1 MKKNKEKNDKK
12 DSFFKDTEFNI
23 FEVLFIAIVS
33 IIFGILVTLIV
44 VKDDNDD
51 KYIKNFK
58 QVYNDITTDY
68 YKKVNKKKLTDAAI
82 KGMFEYLGD
91 PYTNYMNEDETEK
104 FNNTVDGYYKGIG
117 VQVSII
123 NKEVTIISVFQN
135 SSASRA
141 GLQAGDIITK
151 VNGKS
156 LDGKKLSEVVNEI
169 KSKNNMILT
178 IKRNNKE
185 EEYHLN
191 LSSVEIPS
199 VSSKTFDKNNKKIG
213 YITISMFS
221 FNTYKQF
228 YNKLNDLENNNID
241 SLIIDV
247 RDNPGGSLDQVSKI
261 LSLFMDKKHVIYQI
275 EYNGKKTKTYSL
287 TNDKRNYPIGVLIN
301 KNSASASE
309 ILASSLN
316 ENLDSIIVGENS
328 YGKGTVQKEYT
339 LSNGSSV
346 KYTSERWLTPK
357 GNSINKKGVKP
368 TNEVILSEYYY
379 KNPSYDSDNQLQ
391 TLLEL
396 LSKK

>member
-156 LDGKKLSEVVNEI
+156 LDGKKLSEVVSEI

>member
-1 MKKNKEKNDKK
+1 MIKKIV
-12 DSFFKDTEFNI
+12 FFKDTEFNI

-156 LDGKKLSEVVNEI
+156 LDGKKLSEVVSEI
-169 KSKNNMILT
+169 KSKNN
-178 IKRNNKE
+178 IKIININD
-185 EEYHLN
+185 
-191 LSSVEIPS
+191 
-199 VSSKTFDKNNKKIG
+199 F
-213 YITISMFS
+213 
-221 FNTYKQF
+221 YKSHSEFF
-228 YNKLNDLENNNID
+228 YN
-241 SLIIDV
+241 IIIIHFYKV
-247 RDNPGGSLDQVSKI
+247 FYRKI
-261 LSLFMDKKHVIYQI
+261 
-275 EYNGKKTKTYSL
+275 
-287 TNDKRNYPIGVLIN
+287 
-301 KNSASASE
+301 
-309 ILASSLN
+309 
-316 ENLDSIIVGENS
+316 
-328 YGKGTVQKEYT
+328 
-339 LSNGSSV
+339 
-346 KYTSERWLTPK
+346 
-357 GNSINKKGVKP
+357 
-368 TNEVILSEYYY
+368 
-379 KNPSYDSDNQLQ
+379 
-391 TLLEL
+391 
-396 LSKK
+396 

>member
-156 LDGKKLSEVVNEI
+156 LDGKKLSEVVSEI

-339 LSNGSSV
+339 LSNGFSV

>member
-1 MKKNKEKNDKK
+1 
-12 DSFFKDTEFNI
+12 
-23 FEVLFIAIVS
+23 
-33 IIFGILVTLIV
+33 
-44 VKDDNDD
+44 
-51 KYIKNFK
+51 
-58 QVYNDITTDY
+58 
-68 YKKVNKKKLTDAAI
+68 
-82 KGMFEYLGD
+82 MFEYLGD

-156 LDGKKLSEVVNEI
+156 LDGKKLSEVVSEI

-178 IKRNNKE
+178 IKKNNKE